1 MLDTLTSVSWPFV
14 LALLALAAHW
24 LWTVRRQARIGL
36 RPSLAFLA
44 APGLTALLAAPLTQ
58 ADPLF
63 GVGAALILIAA
74 YAPTAYIPA
83 SGTHH
88 TGALRWGSGTGA
100 ALLLCAGASEF
111 LGLSPLGW
119 SVWTG
124 LFLMAMASLLGAGP
138 RRQAAAPALGLAVRF
153 RPSVLPAW
161 PDLELKLEGD
171 LARVQNIGQGALYL
185 AGWSGSA
192 ENGWLRAQDA
202 AGRPLTLLPKGSS
215 AVLSPW
221 PPGQHGI
228 RVWYVRQASPAE
240 GLLFR
245 ADWTPPG
252 AANRVLN

>member
-1 MLDTLTSVSWPFV
+1 MLDTLTSVSWPFL
-14 LALLALAAHW
+14 LAILALAAHW
-24 LWTVRRQARIGL
+24 LWTVRQQSRLGL

-44 APGLTALLAAPLTQ
+44 APGMTALLAAPLIQ

-63 GVGAALILIAA
+63 GVGAALILIAN
-74 YAPTAYIPA
+74 YAPTAYIPVSISHRA
-83 SGTHH
+83 R
-88 TGALRWGSGTGA
+88 ALRLGLGTGV
-100 ALLLCAGASEF
+100 ALLLYAGVSQL

-119 SVWTG
+119 SVWAG
-124 LFLMAMASLLGAGP
+124 LFLMAMAALLGAGT
-138 RRQAAAPALGLAVRF
+138 RRPAAAPMLGLAARF

-171 LARVQNIGQGALYL
+171 RARVQNIGQGALYL

-192 ENGWLRAQDA
+192 ENGWLRAHDA
-202 AGRPLTLLPKGSS
+202 AGRPLTLLAKGSS

-228 RVWYVRQASPAE
+228 RVWYVRQWAPAE